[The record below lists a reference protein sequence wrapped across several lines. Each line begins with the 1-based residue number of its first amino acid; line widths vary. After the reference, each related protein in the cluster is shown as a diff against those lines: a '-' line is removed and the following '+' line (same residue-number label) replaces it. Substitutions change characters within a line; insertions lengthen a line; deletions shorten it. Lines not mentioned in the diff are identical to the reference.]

1 MNDIDDGL
9 MPLQVF
15 TTAASLLEL
24 VDKKVTLSLRNG
36 RTLFGVLRSFDS
48 YGNLVVQETVERIY
62 LEGKY
67 AEADRGVLIIRG
79 ENLALLGE
87 IDLAKEEELE
97 AKHAGLEK
105 IDFDQAS
112 DEFAKRDEKLKEDFL
127 EKEQIRLQAG
137 LFSNLVADHP
147 YRF

>member
-1 MNDIDDGL
+1 M
-9 MPLQVF
+9 
-15 TTAASLLEL
+15 
-24 VDKKVTLSLRNG
+24 TLSLRNG

-97 AKHAGLEK
+97 AKHAELEK

-112 DEFAKRDEKLKEDFL
+112 DEFAKRDEKLKEDFF